1 MPNGKR
7 VVHCPLVIIWPN
19 CLLLLRE
26 NRNFSLI
33 YGIELLE
40 SQALYPAMGFTVAP
54 VDLIDK

>member
-7 VVHCPLVIIWPN
+7 VVHCPLMRPN

-33 YGIELLE
+33 YGIKLLE
-40 SQALYPAMGFTVAP
+40 SQAIFSYGIHSNAP